1 MFHVL
6 NSIKKCI
13 MNDNRSTKFIQYA
26 LHNQTMMSV
35 LNRTQLALKPGTADF
50 IRMWTFIADV

>member
-26 LHNQTMMSV
+26 LHNQTV